1 MNACVI
7 KPNMPF
13 VAKHDLKRTPATE
26 EYKKMVEFIDSHD
39 FSFSVNTGGELV
51 SIVTPKQSMNI
62 KKYKYEDFEEDMS
75 TFIKE
80 SDRGCH
86 QLYKWVD
93 DIVDI
98 RKAG

>member
-13 VAKHDLKRTPATE
+13 VAKCDLKRKPATE

-51 SIVTPKQSMNI
+51 STVTPK
-62 KKYKYEDFEEDMS
+62 
-75 TFIKE
+75 
-80 SDRGCH
+80 
-86 QLYKWVD
+86 
-93 DIVDI
+93 
-98 RKAG
+98 

>member
-51 SIVTPKQSMNI
+51 SIVTPK
-62 KKYKYEDFEEDMS
+62 
-75 TFIKE
+75 
-80 SDRGCH
+80 
-86 QLYKWVD
+86 
-93 DIVDI
+93 
-98 RKAG
+98 